1 MAESLS
7 PWAEA
12 HAMADVLEGWANF
25 QETGLA
31 SSPPFEV
38 RARIEAAS
46 DLMEQVEI
54 LLSDRDVHPV
64 APIVIA
70 GAALEERLRA
80 LVLQH
85 GCTPSGRGIDA
96 YGAALKAAEVVD
108 GQEVK
113 QVTAWAGLRN
123 RAAHGEEL
131 NTLTAAEARI
141 ISPP

>member
-1 MAESLS
+1 
-7 PWAEA
+7 
-12 HAMADVLEGWANF
+12 
-25 QETGLA
+25 
-31 SSPPFEV
+31 
-38 RARIEAAS
+38 
-46 DLMEQVEI
+46 MEQVEI